1 MAEPNSF
8 PFVPDIDDDVPL
20 PKNATEALPPLTPAE
35 EIAMRARTA
44 KWISDITQTPIEPTK
59 DDVEAAH
66 ELARDIVENPEKHPD
81 YALYPNEVIAMCA
94 GIAAQYNHMIVK
106 DLAELKLYVVNK
118 LFIEAE
124 KAEDTKVRLQA
135 LTKLGEVDGVD
146 AFKKRTEVTHVAKPI
161 EEVEKELASVIQ
173 SLKAKA
179 IDAEYTEI
187 KQPIAAKQVEEC
199 PQQQ

>member
-1 MAEPNSF
+1 MVETNSF
-8 PFVPDIDDDVPL
+8 PLVPDIDDDVPL

-35 EIAMRARTA
+35 EILMRARTA
-44 KWISDITQTPIEPTK
+44 KLVSDITQTPLEPTEA
-59 DDVEAAH
+59 DVDAAQ
-66 ELARDIVENPEKHPD
+66 ELAREIVENPDKHPD

-94 GIAAQYNHMIVK
+94 GIAAKYNHMIVK
-106 DLAELKLYVVNK
+106 DLAELKLYVVTK

-124 KAEDTKVRLQA
+124 NAQETKVRLQA
-135 LTKLGEVDGVD
+135 LTKLGEVDGID

-173 SLKAKA
+173 SLKSKA

-187 KQPIAAKQVEEC
+187 KKPLSKEC
-199 PQQQ
+199 LPQQ

>member
-1 MAEPNSF
+1 MVETNSF
-8 PFVPDIDDDVPL
+8 PLVPDIDDDVPL

-35 EIAMRARTA
+35 EILMRARTA
-44 KWISDITQTPIEPTK
+44 KLVSDITQTPLEPT
-59 DDVEAAH
+59 EADADAAQ
-66 ELARDIVENPEKHPD
+66 ELAREIVENPDKHPD

-94 GIAAQYNHMIVK
+94 GIAAKYNHMIVK
-106 DLAELKLYVVNK
+106 DLAELKLYVVTK

-124 KAEDTKVRLQA
+124 NAQETKVRLQA
-135 LTKLGEVDGVD
+135 LTKLGEVDGID

-173 SLKAKA
+173 SLKSKA

-187 KQPIAAKQVEEC
+187 KKPLSKEC
-199 PQQQ
+199 LPQQ

>member
-1 MAEPNSF
+1 MVETNSF
-8 PFVPDIDDDVPL
+8 PLVPDIDDDVPL

-35 EIAMRARTA
+35 EILMRARTA
-44 KWISDITQTPIEPTK
+44 KLVSDITQIPLEPTEA
-59 DDVEAAH
+59 DVDAAQ
-66 ELARDIVENPEKHPD
+66 ELAREIVENPDKHPD

-94 GIAAQYNHMIVK
+94 GIAAKYNHMIVK
-106 DLAELKLYVVNK
+106 DLAELKLYVVTK

-124 KAEDTKVRLQA
+124 NAQETKVRLQA
-135 LTKLGEVDGVD
+135 LTKLGEVDGID

-173 SLKAKA
+173 SLKSKA

-187 KQPIAAKQVEEC
+187 KKPLAAKRIEEC
-199 PQQQ
+199 PPQQ